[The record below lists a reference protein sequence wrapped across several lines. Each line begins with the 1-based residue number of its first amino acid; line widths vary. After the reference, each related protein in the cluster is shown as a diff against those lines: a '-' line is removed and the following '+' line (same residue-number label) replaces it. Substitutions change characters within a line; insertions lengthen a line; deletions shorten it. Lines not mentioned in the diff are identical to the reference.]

1 MDFHGAL
8 AASKAISDQSRR
20 DSTASGD
27 IDVATIPKP
36 RKQWKPVKGRQ
47 ASTYPAEAARD
58 QNRLSLQI
66 GDSASQFRQNNDQ
79 PSMPRPNHEQ
89 AKFKGGRRALSN
101 EGTQMPPRIAHGCA
115 NNQLLCPHPV
125 RDSPGSSSLR
135 PRSGLSSG
143 VPDIR
148 TARTSPIS
156 AQRGVS
162 AVHDFASKEAPLSN
176 APPTP
181 KAGFLGHWLGML
193 NNKAP
198 PSRAVTPSEDVEEL
212 TLDIPTEEALAGR
225 QRNTSN
231 ISIVSTRVSTRS
243 PKTENTMSS
252 DHRVSIE
259 GNPRRPPAVGQ
270 KGSWFTTRRRSS
282 PSSVGVQGKSL
293 SPGKNDSRIS
303 RRTSREKMNKGKSR
317 DVSRSGSHMG

>member
-8 AASKAISDQSRR
+8 AASKVGSDQSRR
-20 DSTASGD
+20 DSIASSD
-27 IDVATIPKP
+27 VDVATIPKP

-47 ASTYPAEAARD
+47 ASTYPAEVARD
-58 QNRLSLQI
+58 QNRPSLQA
-66 GDSASQFRQNNDQ
+66 GDAAPRSHGDNDQ
-79 PSMPRPNHEQ
+79 PRMPHSLLEKS
-89 AKFKGGRRALSN
+89 KFKGGRRALSN
-101 EGTQMPPRIAHGCA
+101 EGTQIPPRIAHGCA

-125 RDSPGSSSLR
+125 RNSPGMSSLR

-143 VPDIR
+143 VADIR

-156 AQRGVS
+156 GQRGVS

-176 APPTP
+176 APSTP

-212 TLDIPTEEALAGR
+212 TLDIPTEEVLAAR
-225 QRNTSN
+225 RRNTSN
-231 ISIVSTRVSTRS
+231 ISIISTRVSTRS

-259 GNPRRPPAVGQ
+259 GNPRRPPAAGQ

-282 PSSVGVQGKSL
+282 PSSVGAQGKSL
-293 SPGKNDSRIS
+293 SPGKNDSRMS

-317 DVSRSGSHMG
+317 DVSRSGSHRG